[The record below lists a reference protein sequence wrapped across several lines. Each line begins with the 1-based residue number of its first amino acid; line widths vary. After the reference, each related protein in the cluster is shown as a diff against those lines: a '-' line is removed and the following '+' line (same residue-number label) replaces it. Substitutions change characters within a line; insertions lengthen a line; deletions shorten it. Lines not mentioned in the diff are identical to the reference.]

1 METLYDCVV
10 VANGSFPQTAGPL
23 ELLKATPVI
32 IACDGA
38 CRTFMKGDWSRR
50 PLSATWTVFLRKC
63 SGYMPTVSIPWKIR
77 R

>member
-38 CRTFMKGDWSRR
+38 VQNLHERGLVPSAIVGDH
-50 PLSATWTVFLRKC
+50 RKC
-63 SGYMPTVSIPWKIR
+63 SGYMPTVSIPWKTR

>member
-38 CRTFMKGDWSRR
+38 VQTFMKGGWSRR
-50 PLSATWTVFLRKC
+50 PLSATWTVFHRKC
-63 SGYMPTVSIPWKIR
+63 SGYMPTVSIPWKTR

>member
-23 ELLKATPVI
+23 KL
-32 IACDGA
+32 
-38 CRTFMKGDWSRR
+38 
-50 PLSATWTVFLRKC
+50 
-63 SGYMPTVSIPWKIR
+63 SGYMPTVSIPWKTR